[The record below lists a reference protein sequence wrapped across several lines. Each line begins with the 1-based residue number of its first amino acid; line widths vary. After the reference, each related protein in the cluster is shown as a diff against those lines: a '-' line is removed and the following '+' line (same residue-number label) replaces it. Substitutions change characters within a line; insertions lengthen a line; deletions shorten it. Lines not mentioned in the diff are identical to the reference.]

1 MVALRILVPPVR
13 VRVLPGQLEK
23 AFNESWTLFFY
34 SGSYAPSTVD
44 FPNDF
49 LFFSHRLHYLCIR

>member
-34 SGSYAPSTVD
+34 TFNTHSHTHH
-44 FPNDF
+44 
-49 LFFSHRLHYLCIR
+49 LRFSK

>member
-23 AFNESWTLFFY
+23 AFNESWTFFFY
-34 SGSYAPSTVD
+34 T
-44 FPNDF
+44 FNTH
-49 LFFSHRLHYLCIR
+49 SHTLHRAVSK

>member
-34 SGSYAPSTVD
+34 THSHAPSTVQC
-44 FPNDF
+44 PNRG
-49 LFFSHRLHYLCIR
+49 SVEI

>member
-23 AFNESWTLFFY
+23 AFNESWTFFFY
-34 SGSYAPSTVD
+34 THTAMP
-44 FPNDF
+44 
-49 LFFSHRLHYLCIR
+49 LHRAVSK